1 MTAEVNRQIIV
12 YFINENS
19 NLEIDFLKLVRSAGS
34 SVSKENIFWFILFKH
49 FSIEF
54 SSFMLKGQKQ

>member
-34 SVSKENIFWFILFKH
+34 SVSKENIF
-49 FSIEF
+49 
-54 SSFMLKGQKQ
+54 